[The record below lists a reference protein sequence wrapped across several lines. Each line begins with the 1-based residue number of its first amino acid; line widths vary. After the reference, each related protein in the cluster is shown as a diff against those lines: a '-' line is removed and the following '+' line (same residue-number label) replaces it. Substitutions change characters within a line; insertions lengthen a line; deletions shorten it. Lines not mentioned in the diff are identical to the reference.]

1 MTESEQITC
10 LTCTLL
16 RRLRRQQLPKI
27 FAIKARL
34 DRGERV
40 STEDIRYLLDS
51 VAEAMRTKPVFDRRP
66 DLAQVCAR
74 VIALYRD
81 ITLEALQNEAG
92 LHA

>member
-1 MTESEQITC
+1 MTESEQTTC

-16 RRLRRQQLPKI
+16 RRLGRQQLPKI

-51 VAEAMRTKPVFDRRP
+51 VAEAMRTKSVFDRSP
-66 DLAQVCAR
+66 DLAQVCAKM
-74 VIALYRD
+74 IALYRD

>member
-1 MTESEQITC
+1 MTEAEQTTC

-16 RRLRRQQLPKI
+16 RRLRRQQLPRV

-34 DRGERV
+34 DLGERV
-40 STEDIRYLLDS
+40 SMDDIRYLRDS
-51 VAEAMRTKPVFDRRP
+51 IADAMRTKLVFDRSP
-66 DLAQVCAR
+66 DLAQVSAKI
-74 VIALYRD
+74 IALYRD

>member
-1 MTESEQITC
+1 MTEAEQTTC

-16 RRLRRQQLPKI
+16 RRLRRQQLPKV

-34 DRGERV
+34 DLGERV
-40 STEDIRYLLDS
+40 STDDIRYLLDS
-51 VAEAMRTKPVFDRRP
+51 VADAMRTKQVFDRSP
-66 DLAQVCAR
+66 DLAQVCAKM
-74 VIALYRD
+74 IALYRD